1 MAKKAYV
8 LVNTEVGKTADVVK
22 ALRGKPGITAVEA
35 VAGPYDVIAVAE
47 GADADAVARIVLT
60 DIHGVAGITRTLTCL
75 TISLD
80 TE

>member
-8 LVNTEVGKTADVVK
+8 LINTEVGRTAEVVN

-60 DIHGVAGITRTLTCL
+60 EIHGVQGITRTLTCL
-75 TISLD
+75 TVTL
-80 TE
+80 ER